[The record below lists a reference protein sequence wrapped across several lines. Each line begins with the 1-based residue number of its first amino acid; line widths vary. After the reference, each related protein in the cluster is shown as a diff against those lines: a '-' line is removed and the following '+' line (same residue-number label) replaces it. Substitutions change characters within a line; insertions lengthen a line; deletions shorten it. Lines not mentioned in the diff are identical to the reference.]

1 MTKISDLPRDVIG
14 EILSRVPLTSLRAV
28 RSTCKTWN
36 DTSKIQVLGQK
47 AAGARK
53 KSQFLEFMVVDR
65 CLCSLRF
72 DLRGVRNDDYELA
85 GPSITKIKVDI
96 SIVDQCNGLL
106 LCYLKDDHTKILVW
120 NPYLGQSRLIQTGE
134 KYFTLY
140 ALGYDENRNHKIL
153 KICDADCQFFEVYD
167 FSSDSWRFLDISFDH
182 DYEPFFRTVLSLKG
196 NTYFPGRNY
205 LVCFDFTTER
215 FGRCMPLPYTY
226 HPDYAL
232 DQFWV
237 RDEKV
242 AVAVEYYT
250 SRKLQIW
257 ITTKLEPNEVS
268 WSSFLRLDVSLI
280 NGLPYNFLIY
290 PRTFFIDEEKKVVI
304 LIDRRMLVPG
314 QREILAHII
323 GEDGYLKSFNIIRN
337 SGPNR
342 WDLAEF
348 VYCSY
353 VPSLAQVQIN

>member
-1 MTKISDLPRDVIG
+1 
-14 EILSRVPLTSLRAV
+14 
-28 RSTCKTWN
+28 
-36 DTSKIQVLGQK
+36 
-47 AAGARK
+47 
-53 KSQFLEFMVVDR
+53 
-65 CLCSLRF
+65 
-72 DLRGVRNDDYELA
+72 
-85 GPSITKIKVDI
+85 
-96 SIVDQCNGLL
+96 
-106 LCYLKDDHTKILVW
+106 
-120 NPYLGQSRLIQTGE
+120 
-134 KYFTLY
+134 
-140 ALGYDENRNHKIL
+140 
-153 KICDADCQFFEVYD
+153 
-167 FSSDSWRFLDISFDH
+167 
-182 DYEPFFRTVLSLKG
+182 
-196 NTYFPGRNY
+196 
-205 LVCFDFTTER
+205 
-215 FGRCMPLPYTY
+215 MPLPYTY